1 MTVAE
6 IADLFPNG
14 LHDAEVES
22 LHIDHEKRTV
32 TMTVDVWVGS
42 LEDPG
47 EEREAYRRGTLAFS
61 GMHYCATEGPSTP
74 PAAAFTCRF
83 WVDEW
88 NGFVHLAAQ
97 DVSLTWSEE
106 TADGCRPCP

>member
-14 LHDAEVES
+14 FHDAEVDS
-22 LHIDHEKRTV
+22 IHVDHEKRTV

-47 EEREAYRRGTLAFS
+47 DDREAYRRGRLEFR
-61 GMHYCATEGPSTP
+61 GLHYCAKDAPFTP

-83 WVDEW
+83 WVNEW

-97 DVSLTWSEE
+97 EISFDW
-106 TADGCRPCP
+106 TADAVDRKV